1 MYKKTGEGLDLTSAM
16 DRFDLEGAGARVEV
30 PWVHGPRM
38 ARGRGEPLPPWQ
50 ASAYPTV
57 RGPAN
62 AAKLMRATVDRATPA
77 SPIAAEPVRGD
88 PSFARAVAKAMANGL
103 GARER
108 LGVEVGRRR
117 RRGQPRDLAASLA
130 DGASFDASKG
140 ARVWA

>member
-1 MYKKTGEGLDLTSAM
+1 M

-30 PWVHGPRM
+30 PWIDGPRM
-38 ARGRGEPLPPWQ
+38 ARGRGETLPLWQ
-50 ASAYPTV
+50 AGAYPKV
-57 RGPAN
+57 RRPAN
-62 AAKLMRATVDRATPA
+62 AAKLMRATVGGAIPA

-88 PSFARAVAKAMANGL
+88 PSFARAVAEAMPTGP

-108 LGVEVGRRR
+108 LGMEFGRPK